1 MAEVE
6 DIFAELDDEEFRWG
20 DHIERR
26 PEVMFGKPVFK
37 GTRLTVE
44 RVLEE
49 LAAGTSWSDLAQGYP
64 NLTPEKI
71 RAALHFSAWLA
82 RQYRLGAARSAES
95 ANERRATP
103 LAD

>member
-1 MAEVE
+1 MAETE
-6 DIFAELDDEEFRWG
+6 DIFAEIEDEEFRWR

-26 PEVMFGKPVFK
+26 SDVMFGKPVFK
-37 GTRLTVE
+37 GSRLTVE

-49 LAAGTSWSDLAQGYP
+49 LAAGTSWSELTEGYP

-71 RAALHFSAWLA
+71 MAALHFSAWLA
-82 RQYRLGAARSAES
+82 RQYRIGAGRSAEG
-95 ANERRATP
+95 ANERKATP